1 MQILLCPHMNH
12 SHFASVL
19 GPSNSSSHICFTPL
33 RLRLACVDTSL
44 PLSDFYMRRG
54 QHGRVKLRIRAS
66 PDSPLTSSSLGSCSR
81 LVDSDG
87 EVTEV
92 RRMANCAPTDVDSE
106 SAHGSN
112 TLSGCVALVKVQ
124 RTTLLLWRPLLQ
136 RVVRVRISVMH
147 RLVKAFRRRGWKVN
161 KIWKPMSDS

>member
-1 MQILLCPHMNH
+1 
-12 SHFASVL
+12 
-19 GPSNSSSHICFTPL
+19 
-33 RLRLACVDTSL
+33 
-44 PLSDFYMRRG
+44 MRRG

-92 RRMANCAPTDVDSE
+92 RRTANCAPTDVDSE

-112 TLSGCVALVKVQ
+112 TLSGFVSFVKVK

-136 RVVRVRISVMH
+136 RVVRVHVSVIH
-147 RLVKAFRRRGWKVN
+147 RLVKAFRRRGWKV
-161 KIWKPMSDS
+161 KKYGTQCRAAEQRCGSRRHLKLVYFLHCSYSDRWGA